1 MKTVSTLI
9 LVFLHLYSYSQK
21 AITIK
26 EVGWTLTPPSTF
38 TPMDSA
44 RIAMLNSDGSSTF
57 EDATGL
63 PADMSKTKTVF
74 AVQKK
79 DNYFYSTLTP
89 FVEEHVDDYAN
100 TKVNSKKLIYQTFQ
114 SLVPGGP
121 IDTSSMKVMVGGL
134 EFEEFKS
141 HIKMGDINITCIMLW
156 RLYKGYDFGICY
168 MYLDESTKR
177 EVEKSVYESKFS
189 K

>member
-1 MKTVSTLI
+1 
-9 LVFLHLYSYSQK
+9 
-21 AITIK
+21 
-26 EVGWTLTPPSTF
+26 
-38 TPMDSA
+38 MDSA

-63 PADMSKTKTVF
+63 PNDMSRTKTVF
-74 AVQKK
+74 AVAKK

-89 FVEEHVDDYAN
+89 FVEEQVDDYAR

-141 HIKMGDINITCIMLW
+141 HIKIGNANITCIMLW

-168 MYLDESTKR
+168 MYMDEETKM
-177 EVEKSVYESKFS
+177 EVEKSLYGSRFS